1 MFYFYY
7 FLMPYITETLFR
19 LKKMGKLVQ
28 SKKLNASFNQKIVRQ
43 LPIVLSLPI
52 DSYETLNQILCS
64 VAMVFSSQFPGI
76 ISTSSSLG
84 STLFFLH
91 ELCLQYMY
99 FTLITSDLLG
109 LRCNI
114 NMYKSIFPL
123 TIQLKLF
130 DFLKFLIEYFCTDF

>member
-7 FLMPYITETLFR
+7 FIMSYITEALFR

-28 SKKLNASFNQKIVRQ
+28 SKKLNASFNQKIVRK

-64 VAMVFSSQFPGI
+64 VAMVFFSQFPGI

-84 STLFFLH
+84 LIFFLH

-99 FTLITSDLLG
+99 FTLIISDLLG

-130 DFLKFLIEYFCTDF
+130 DFLKFFN

>member
-7 FLMPYITETLFR
+7 FIMSYITEALFR
-19 LKKMGKLVQ
+19 LKKRGKLVQ
-28 SKKLNASFNQKIVRQ
+28 SKKLNASFNQKIVRK

-64 VAMVFSSQFPGI
+64 IAMVFFSQFPGI
-76 ISTSSSLG
+76 ISMSSSLG
-84 STLFFLH
+84 LIFFLH

-99 FTLITSDLLG
+99 FTLIISDLLG

-130 DFLKFLIEYFCTDF
+130 DFLKFFN